1 MTINGNR
8 SSGIFL
14 AAVLAVG
21 GCGDD
26 AADDDGTDTGSA
38 DAGACA
44 DLTYA
49 SFGNDFMDKYCA
61 SCHAASVK
69 GSARMGAPGDD
80 VYDTLAQIK
89 ADKKDLKHEVS
100 SKAMPFP
107 TAKVFPSQAERDQ
120 FVQWIDCGPN

>member
-1 MTINGNR
+1 MTNNWKR

-14 AAVLAVG
+14 AAALAVG

-26 AADDDGTDTGSA
+26 SADDDGTDTGSS

-44 DLTYA
+44 ELTYA

-61 SCHAASVK
+61 SCHAASVT
-69 GSARMGAPGDD
+69 GSARMAAPNDD

-89 ADKKDLKHEVS
+89 AKKRELKEEVA

-107 TAKVFPSQAERDQ
+107 TAKVFPTDAERAK